1 MSWAVRLTCTEQ
13 RDGTYHVF
21 DMIEDL
27 AELQPLTQGKHVTE
41 VHLVQAEG
49 RSAAQIIYEETVKGQ
64 TSSIR
69 MRDRI

>member
-1 MSWAVRLTCTEQ
+1 MSWAVRLTCNEQ
-13 RDGTYHVF
+13 RDGSHFVF

-27 AELQPLTQGKHVTE
+27 TELKPLTQGKHVTE

-49 RSAAQIIYEETVKGQ
+49 RSAAQIIYEETIKRQ